1 MALRQV
7 METLDLLDHPEASGP
22 YLREAVADREFK
34 GDLQTREVST
44 DKGKTDFVCF
54 RFPGCRGKSQGGD
67 APTFGLIG
75 RLGGIGARPERIGLV
90 SDGDGAITAVSAA
103 FKLGQMAARGDV
115 LEGDVIVTTHICPCA
130 PVRPHHPV
138 PFMDSP
144 VDLATMNKHE
154 VLPEMDCILSVD
166 TSRGNRIINRRG
178 FAVSPTVKE
187 GFILKVSDD
196 LLDTMEVVTGKP
208 AQVLPITMQD
218 ITPYGN
224 GVFHINS
231 ILQPSCATSSP
242 VVGVALTA
250 EVPVPGCASGASHP
264 VDIEMAVRFVIEA
277 AKGFTS
283 GSLRLYDPGEFENM
297 VRLYGAMTHLQ
308 TLGKLRVG

>member
-1 MALRQV
+1 MALRHV
-7 METLDLLDHPEASGP
+7 TDVLDLLDHPKASGP
-22 YLREAVADREFK
+22 YLKEALAHREFK
-34 GDLQTREVST
+34 GELFTREVKT
-44 DKGKTDFVCF
+44 EKGKTDFVCF
-54 RFPGCRGKSQGGD
+54 RFPGRRGKTQGGD
-67 APTFGLIG
+67 APTFGLVG
-75 RLGGIGARPERIGLV
+75 RLGGIGARPERMGLV

-103 FKLGQMAARGDV
+103 FKMGQMAARGDV

-166 TSRGNRIINRRG
+166 TSRGNRIMNQRG
-178 FAVSPTVKE
+178 FAISPTVKE
-187 GFILKVSDD
+187 GYILKVSDD
-196 LLDTMEVVTGKP
+196 LLDVMEIVTGRP

-224 GVFHINS
+224 GVFHLNS
-231 ILQPSCATSSP
+231 ILQPACATPAP

-264 VDIEMAVRFVIEA
+264 LDIEMAVRFVIEV

-283 GSLRLYDPGEFENM
+283 KSLHLYDPEEFNRM
-297 VRLYGAMTHLQ
+297 VELYGEMTHLQ
-308 TLGKLRVG
+308 TLGRKCMA